1 MPYVEVNT
9 TIKGDIKRIW
19 AIVSDMASYPQ
30 FMPNL
35 KTVTIEERAGNT
47 TVSKWISNV
56 DGRIISWRER
66 DVFFPDDY
74 RIEYT
79 QVSGDLKK
87 FEGKWQ
93 LSPDGETVN
102 VLLTVDFEFGVPM
115 LAALLNPLLKKKVRE
130 NSEGMLAA
138 IKKICEETHA

>member
-1 MPYVEVNT
+1 VPYLEVNT

-19 AIVSDMASYPQ
+19 AIVSDMANYPQ

-35 KTVTIEERAGNT
+35 QAVTIEERAGNT
-47 TVSKWISNV
+47 TISKWVSNV

-138 IKKICEETHA
+138 IKKTCEETHA

>member
-9 TIKGDIKRIW
+9 AINGDIKRIW
-19 AIVSDMASYPQ
+19 AIVADMASYPQ

-35 KTVTIEERAGNT
+35 KSVTIEERAGNT
-47 TVSKWISNV
+47 TVSKWVSNV

-66 DVFFPDDY
+66 DEFFPDDY

-87 FEGKWQ
+87 FAGKWQ
-93 LSPDGETVN
+93 LSPQGETVN

-130 NSEGMLAA
+130 NSEGMLTA

>member
-1 MPYVEVNT
+1 VPYVEVNT
-9 TIKGDIKRIW
+9 TIKGDIERIW
-19 AIVSDMASYPQ
+19 AIVADMASYPQ

-35 KTVTIEERAGNT
+35 KSVTIEERAGNT
-47 TVSKWISNV
+47 TVSKWVSNV

-87 FEGKWQ
+87 FAGKWQ

>member
-35 KTVTIEERAGNT
+35 KSVTIEERAGNT
-47 TVSKWISNV
+47 TVSKWVSNV